1 MSLITAQEA
10 RENAEKFS
18 LSADEILN
26 EIVHSISANS
36 KLGKTEIIVAFL
48 SKVVDQ
54 SELNFVE
61 NSLKDKGYN
70 VSFSNNEDKVYI
82 KISY

>member
-1 MSLITAQEA
+1 MSLISAQEA

-70 VSFSNNEDKVYI
+70 VSLSNNEDKVYI

>member
-70 VSFSNNEDKVYI
+70 VSYSNNEDKVYI

>member
-61 NSLKDKGYN
+61 NSLTDKGYN